1 MQERQR
7 LQAEMEEK
15 RKMTRSRMLIQEMQR
30 GEELAARAKVEDQK
44 VKAMKRKKQSE
55 MSIKKQ
61 RAYIKQKEK

>member
-1 MQERQR
+1 MQERQQ

-15 RKMTRSRMLIQEMQR
+15 RKMTRSRMLVQEMQR
-30 GEELAARAKVEDQK
+30 GEELAARAKIEDQK
-44 VKAMKRKKQSE
+44 VKTMKRKKQSE